1 MKRISLVLLGFFCL
15 LLTGCGGET
24 KEVKTLKDFETSG
37 TNNGFTV
44 TDNLLSYNNAK
55 YITGSYVAALDDT
68 QVEMVVYDTE
78 ANAKKA
84 QDNQIKSFKN
94 IKSSGA
100 TGSSEKGENYYS
112 FTLISNGYYMVTS
125 RIDNTL
131 IFSKTLIENKDK
143 VTTLLDSLD
152 Y

>member
-1 MKRISLVLLGFFCL
+1 MKKISLVLLGFFCL
-15 LLTGCGGET
+15 FLTGCGGET
-24 KEVKTLKDFETSG
+24 KEVKTLNDFETSG

-68 QVEMVVYDTE
+68 QVEMVIYDTE

-100 TGSSEKGENYYS
+100 TGSSKKGENYYS